1 MDRYLKVIEKG
12 ILRIDNAP
20 SMPRG
25 KVQGYTNFQISS
37 DMFAT
42 FLREIKQINSSMP
55 IICTIYDEGVV
66 ENDNEFWLRYNFIKQ
81 IKSMNF
87 LQVEF
92 KLSDS
97 TFPAYN
103 AIMDKLNWQHDE
115 KTFLY
120 MTVDRHPTKIKDLR
134 LLQARGKILLPEE
147 KLLWESD
154 YVLSSLNGKIKPEVL
169 EDTDKLKYVVR
180 HYVDGIERHY
190 DASKL
195 TSFDKVYLAYHHIKD
210 QDKLNIQ
217 FAHEQTQRDIDGVQ
231 RLKRSATGWESKPYG
246 TYIKRRG
253 VCEGQARLM
262 RVLLNNWDMQ
272 MDAVTIDGKTKK
284 QESHTWVGINIH
296 NKLYYCCLTRG
307 GLLQPMPYIPDS
319 SEYYPKIYP
328 SSSLSREQIADVER
342 HVKSLKKYR

>member
-1 MDRYLKVIEKG
+1 MDRYSNVIKQG
-12 ILRIDNAP
+12 ILRAADAP
-20 SMPRG
+20 AMPRG
-25 KVQGYTNFQISS
+25 KTQGHTSFQISY
-37 DMFAT
+37 DMFPS

-55 IICTIYDEGVV
+55 IKCIIYDESII
-66 ENDNEFWLRYNFIKQ
+66 ENDNDFKLRYDFIKQ
-81 IKSMNF
+81 IRNMNF

-97 TFPAYN
+97 TFPVYN
-103 AIMDKLNWQHDE
+103 AIMDRLNWQHDD
-115 KTFLY
+115 KTLLY
-120 MTVDRHPTKIKDLR
+120 MTVDRQPTKIKDLR

-154 YVLSSLNGKIKPEVL
+154 YVLSSLSGKIQPEVL

-195 TSFDKVYLAYHHIKD
+195 TSFDKVYLAYHYIKD
-210 QDKLNIQ
+210 SDKLNIQ
-217 FAHEQTQRDIDGVQ
+217 FASEQTQRDIDGVQ
-231 RLKRSATGWESKPYG
+231 RIKRSTTGWESKPYG
-246 TYIKRRG
+246 TYIRRRG

-272 MDAVTIDGKTKK
+272 MDAVTISGKTNR

-307 GLLQPMPYIPDS
+307 GLLQPMPYTVVP

-328 SSSLSREQIADVER
+328 CSSLSSEQIASVER
-342 HVKSLKKYR
+342 HVKSLKKQL